1 MAAVHRVEVRP
12 RSGHRDVRGESVA
25 RQAASLGIPAPREAR
40 HASVYLL
47 EGELSAAQVERIA
60 RELGGSITQAAA
72 SLLASATAKGPA
84 AIPSLAILG
93 RIIGATW
100 AEKRTEAGNKAAGNA
115 ALVAALQGALSQPR
129 DPVRVVASAPGG
141 RKSDTMTRAEAKEA
155 LGF

>member
-1 MAAVHRVEVRP
+1 MEETASP
-12 RSGHRDVRGESVA
+12 RATAGKA
-25 RQAASLGIPAPREAR
+25 
-40 HASVYLL
+40 
-47 EGELSAAQVERIA
+47 SAAKKRGGTVSPSQKNAGKVVVDDQARALAALMLEQVADPERIA
-60 RELGGSITQAAA
+60 RELGPSITQAAA

-129 DPVRVVASAPGG
+129 DPVRVVASMPGG
-141 RKSDTMTRAEAKEA
+141 RKSDTMTRAETKEA

>member
-1 MAAVHRVEVRP
+1 MDDQARALAALMLEQ
-12 RSGHRDVRGESVA
+12 VA
-25 RQAASLGIPAPREAR
+25 DPD
-40 HASVYLL
+40 
-47 EGELSAAQVERIA
+47 RIA
-60 RELGGSITQAAA
+60 RELGPSITQAAA

-129 DPVRVVASAPGG
+129 EPVKVVASTPRG
-141 RKSDTMTRAEAKEA
+141 RKSDTMTRAETAEA

>member
-1 MAAVHRVEVRP
+1 MEETAPPRATAKKASPSKKRGGTVSPSGKNPAKVVVDDQARALAALMLEQ
-12 RSGHRDVRGESVA
+12 VA
-25 RQAASLGIPAPREAR
+25 DP
-40 HASVYLL
+40 
-47 EGELSAAQVERIA
+47 ERIA
-60 RELGGSITQAAA
+60 RELGPSITQAAA

-129 DPVRVVASAPGG
+129 EPVKVVASMPGG
-141 RKSDTMTRAEAKEA
+141 RKSATMTKAEAKEA

>member
-1 MAAVHRVEVRP
+1 MAETATP
-12 RSGHRDVRGESVA
+12 RAAA
-25 RQAASLGIPAPREAR
+25 RKAPANRKAGGTVPPSEKNQVKVVVDDEAR
-40 HASVYLL
+40 AL
-47 EGELSAAQVERIA
+47 AAMMIEQVSDPDRIA

-129 DPVRVVASAPGG
+129 EAVRVVASTPVG
-141 RKSDTMTRAEAKEA
+141 RKSDTMTRAETTEA

>member
-1 MAAVHRVEVRP
+1 MAETASP
-12 RSGHRDVRGESVA
+12 RS
-25 RQAASLGIPAPREAR
+25 AATKA
-40 HASVYLL
+40 
-47 EGELSAAQVERIA
+47 SAAKKRGGTVSPSGKNPAKSVVVDDQARALAALMLEQVADPDRIA
-60 RELGGSITQAAA
+60 RELSPSITQAAA

-129 DPVRVVASAPGG
+129 EPVKVVASAPGG

>member
-1 MAAVHRVEVRP
+1 M
-12 RSGHRDVRGESVA
+12 DD
-25 RQAASLGIPAPREAR
+25 EAR
-40 HASVYLL
+40 ALAALML
-47 EGELSAAQVERIA
+47 EQVADPERIA

-115 ALVAALQGALSQPR
+115 ALVSALQSALSQPR
-129 DPVRVVASAPGG
+129 EAVRVVSSTPGG
-141 RKSDTMTRAEAKEA
+141 LKSATPTRAETVET

>member
-1 MAAVHRVEVRP
+1 MAETAPTRAT
-12 RSGHRDVRGESVA
+12 A
-25 RQAASLGIPAPREAR
+25 RKASSSRKAGGTVPPSDKNGGKVVVDDEAR
-40 HASVYLL
+40 ALAALML
-47 EGELSAAQVERIA
+47 EQVADPDRIA

-115 ALVAALQGALSQPR
+115 ALVAALQSALSQPR
-129 DPVRVVASAPGG
+129 EAVRVVSSMPGG
-141 RKSDTMTRAEAKEA
+141 LKSATPTRAETVDA

>member
-1 MAAVHRVEVRP
+1 MAETPSSRAT
-12 RSGHRDVRGESVA
+12 GTK
-25 RQAASLGIPAPREAR
+25 AAPSRKKGGTVPPSDKNGGKVVVDDEAR
-40 HASVYLL
+40 NLAALML
-47 EGELSAAQVERIA
+47 EQVADPNRIA

-93 RIIGATW
+93 RIIGASW

-115 ALVAALQGALSQPR
+115 ALVSALQSALSQPR
-129 DPVRVVASAPGG
+129 EPVKVVSSMPGG
-141 RKSDTMTRAEAKEA
+141 LKSDTMTRAETVDA

>member
-1 MAAVHRVEVRP
+1 MAETATP
-12 RSGHRDVRGESVA
+12 RATGRKASSGKKRGGTVPPSDKNGGKIVVDD
-25 RQAASLGIPAPREAR
+25 EAR
-40 HASVYLL
+40 AL
-47 EGELSAAQVERIA
+47 AAMMIEQTADQDRVA
-60 RELGGSITQAAA
+60 RELGGSIMQAAA

-115 ALVAALQGALSQPR
+115 ALVSALQSALSQPR
-129 DPVRVVASAPGG
+129 DPVRVVASMPGG
-141 RKSDTMTRAEAKEA
+141 RKSDTMTRAETTEA

>member
-1 MAAVHRVEVRP
+1 M
-12 RSGHRDVRGESVA
+12 DD
-25 RQAASLGIPAPREAR
+25 EAR
-40 HASVYLL
+40 AL
-47 EGELSAAQVERIA
+47 AAMMIEQTADQDRVA
-60 RELGGSITQAAA
+60 RELGKSITLAAA

-129 DPVRVVASAPGG
+129 DPVRVVASMPGG
-141 RKSDTMTRAEAKEA
+141 RKSATMTKAETAEA